1 MTAAIPG
8 AINFPFSNV
17 YDGNHLKSK
26 EELCELFDSS
36 NIRLEVSTGRHTNWR
51 VNGVRNLIILVLDG
65 WTEADNL
72 KQVTLGQTD
81 GTLDQEYWLT
91 DQREGHIS

>member
-1 MTAAIPG
+1 M
-8 AINFPFSNV
+8 V
-17 YDGNHLKSK
+17 
-26 EELCELFDSS
+26 
-36 NIRLEVSTGRHTNWR
+36 V
-51 VNGVRNLIILVLDG
+51 DG

-81 GTLDQEYWLT
+81 EPLDQEYWLT